1 MGIPI
6 LTSEGFVG
14 QRWIVND
21 YFRAGETLHAGDV
34 VAFQQGPRQSAGRV
48 WKISERTQLIPP
60 HTIRW
65 TPDSSRVIGIVH
77 TPEYKQVGD
86 RVAQG
91 NGYVP
96 IVIEGIA
103 KALSNGSIGVGDPV
117 IPSRDTGTGPGG
129 NSVARVAE
137 SPSEANSIVGRCLTV
152 TTEANEEVDI
162 LVDLAGTYPI
172 TSSARVIRTSSAPA
186 APTSSAPAA
195 PTSSVPTAPTS
206 SRPAAPTNLRAIPG
220 NRWVIVQWDNV
231 NLNDYSITG
240 YKIRARSGTN
250 EWGAWSTFGL
260 FGASLCTYIYMSL
273 TNGTPYSFEVR
284 VLNAHGEG
292 PSGLVGPVTPTA
304 F

>member
-1 MGIPI
+1 M
-6 LTSEGFVG
+6 
-14 QRWIVND
+14 
-21 YFRAGETLHAGDV
+21 
-34 VAFQQGPRQSAGRV
+34 
-48 WKISERTQLIPP
+48 
-60 HTIRW
+60 
-65 TPDSSRVIGIVH
+65 
-77 TPEYKQVGD
+77 
-86 RVAQG
+86 AQG
-91 NGYVP
+91 NEYVP

-152 TTEANEEVDI
+152 TTEANEQVDI

-260 FGASLCTYIYMSL
+260 FGASLCTYIYVSL